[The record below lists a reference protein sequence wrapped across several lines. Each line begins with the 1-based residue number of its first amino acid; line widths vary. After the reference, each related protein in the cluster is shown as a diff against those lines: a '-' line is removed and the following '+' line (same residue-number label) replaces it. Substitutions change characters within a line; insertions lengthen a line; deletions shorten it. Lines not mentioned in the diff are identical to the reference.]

1 MIASHLPGRTDN
13 EIKNH
18 WNSHLS
24 RKIYSFSKISNTT
37 EPKIIDVPPPKRK
50 CGRTSRWAMKKN
62 KNYKKQTVTN
72 TKETVTN
79 TEATVTNTKETVTIE
94 PEVQIPRTPSLE
106 NEVDVVKTTHEE
118 EKEETYDY
126 ESCEDIMVLSEL
138 LDSINE
144 ENGGLCMENCLVE
157 TCGTVTNLSEERE
170 TVGVMVIGEENERTT
185 NDDGDVYLNNNHK
198 LDSCESSV
206 NNYQSSSNNGESDE
220 WSSMDL
226 NFDHDDDKWNW
237 ESVMEF
243 NIVDDDNDDSYR
255 EHKEKILKLLYDD
268 DDFEGD
274 SKILGEID
282 PQKQN
287 DLIAWF
293 LS

>member
-37 EPKIIDVPPPKRK
+37 EPKIIDIPPPKRK

-62 KNYKKQTVTN
+62 KSYTKQTVTKN

-79 TEATVTNTKETVTIE
+79 TKPTVTIE

-106 NEVDVVKTTHEE
+106 SEVDVVKTTHEE

-126 ESCEDIMVLSEL
+126 ESCDDIIVLSEL

-144 ENGGLCMENCLVE
+144 ESGALGKENCLVE
-157 TCGTVTNLSEERE
+157 TCGTVSNLSEERE
-170 TVGVMVIGEENERTT
+170 MVGVMVMGEENERTT
-185 NDDGDVYLNNNHK
+185 NDDGDVYLNHK
-198 LDSCESSV
+198 LDSCENTESSV
-206 NNYQSSSNNGESDE
+206 NNYQSSNNGESDE
-220 WSSMDL
+220 WSSIGL

-243 NIVDDDNDDSYR
+243 NIVDNDDHNSHR
-255 EHKEKILKLLYDD
+255 EHKEKILNWLYED

-274 SKILGEID
+274 SNMLGEID